1 MTTYQFIT
9 TIPAL
14 VQSRA
19 HLSKTSCTRMNHRSL
34 LSPAGRDGRASA
46 SEGKRVGSGE
56 GRVRV
61 PLDIS
66 VVQASNP
73 SPPILSPSPRGEA
86 TETDRATVV
95 SDDHSNTQQT

>member
-1 MTTYQFIT
+1 MTTYQFFT
-9 TIPAL
+9 TAPGA

-19 HLSKTSCTRMNHRSL
+19 HLSKTNCTRMSRLSL
-34 LSPAGRDGRASA
+34 LSPAGGDGRASA
-46 SEGKRVGSGE
+46 SEGKRVGLGE

-73 SPPILSPSPRGEA
+73 SPPSSPLLRGERRLKPI
-86 TETDRATVV
+86 E
-95 SDDHSNTQQT
+95 QP

>member
-1 MTTYQFIT
+1 MTTYQFFT
-9 TIPAL
+9 TAPGA

-19 HLSKTSCTRMNHRSL
+19 HLSKTSCTRMSRLSL

-46 SEGKRVGSGE
+46 SEGKRVGLGE

-66 VVQASNP
+66 VVQASTPHLHPLPFSEGRGDRNR
-73 SPPILSPSPRGEA
+73 LSNRSFR
-86 TETDRATVV
+86 
-95 SDDHSNTQQT
+95 